1 MSKSMQLA
9 EDLGQLEQP
18 SQGCCAGCSI
28 KYTEY
33 THIYIYYIC
42 ICASQTI
49 SDENR
54 MRVEK
59 SSELCF
65 ACTSCSSSSSSLL
78 L

>member
-33 THIYIYYIC
+33 THIHIYILYMYMC
-42 ICASQTI
+42 E
-49 SDENR
+49 SDDFR
-54 MRVEK
+54 
-59 SSELCF
+59 
-65 ACTSCSSSSSSLL
+65 
-78 L
+78 